1 MSLEDLNRPLVADR
15 EIDMTTFATLVSS
28 MLSPL
33 SILPALMVIA
43 MSLIAMTLVLAR
55 VLERGSF
62 CPEKAELM
70 AEICQLKAAIA
81 AKEKEIAMM
90 SKPVRPFQVSE
101 EVREQLDLLPPA
113 TDRRSAMDVLKV
125 MLQEYEPVESPLDLP
140 KVLWDGTAT
149 MKIVT

>member
-1 MSLEDLNRPLVADR
+1 MA
-15 EIDMTTFATLVSS
+15 TFATLVSS

-43 MSLIAMTLVLAR
+43 MSVILLTLVLAR
-55 VLERGSF
+55 VLERKNF
-62 CPEKAELM
+62 CPEKAELI
-70 AEICQLKAAIA
+70 EQIYQLKAAIA

-101 EVREQLDLLPPA
+101 EVREQLELLPAA